1 MTKHLSILTGIQNP
15 SKNLIITNWSNI
27 APYSTS
33 IAVRTNTVYNIV
45 RGYSLEVREN
55 IINSIPQYTV
65 SIKICNDLII
75 RYLNLSDICI
85 PPRSAIP
92 EMLQL
97 GTAKDLVGIEYC
109 TRAPSSYPVRI
120 DNYTFYK
127 HDPSKFLLD
136 DYLPKIPLYT
146 FDAVAGAQFEVFDT
160 SEVRSYGVF

>member
-15 SKNLIITNWSNI
+15 SKNLIITSWSNI

-33 IAVRTNTVYNIV
+33 IAVRTNIVYNIV

-65 SIKICNDLII
+65 SIKVCNDLII

-97 GTAKDLVGIEYC
+97 GTAKDLVG
-109 TRAPSSYPVRI
+109 S
-120 DNYTFYK
+120 F
-127 HDPSKFLLD
+127 
-136 DYLPKIPLYT
+136 
-146 FDAVAGAQFEVFDT
+146 VFHL
-160 SEVRSYGVF
+160 F